1 MNRMTDGTTPHVRP
15 DVAAFLA
22 FLNAQDGP
30 KVEELPPAAAREV
43 MRALGRVADVPR
55 GAIAHVEDRVIP
67 GPAGDIPIRIYDS
80 RPGSGT
86 GQVMV
91 FYHGGG
97 WVIGDLETHDPYFVG
112 AEGERKTAGE

>member
-1 MNRMTDGTTPHVRP
+1 MRISDWSSDVCSSDLPVRP

-30 KVEELPPAAAREV
+30 KMEELPPAAAREV

-80 RPGSGT
+80 RPGRET
-86 GQVMV
+86 E
-91 FYHGGG
+91 
-97 WVIGDLETHDPYFVG
+97 IGKAHV
-112 AEGERKTAGE
+112 